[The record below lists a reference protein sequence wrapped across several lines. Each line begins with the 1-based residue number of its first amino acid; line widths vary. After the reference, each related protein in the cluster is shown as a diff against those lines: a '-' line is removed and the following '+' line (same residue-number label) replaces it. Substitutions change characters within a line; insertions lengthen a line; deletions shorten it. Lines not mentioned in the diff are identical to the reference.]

1 LSDFE
6 SNRDPRPDGDVPYNR
21 RHSSRNSLA
30 LVFATIERPQVA
42 QRLIVSAR
50 RRFPTMPIYVADQS
64 LDVAAMSSFYT
75 QMNVTLIRMPY
86 DAGVCASRNRLASSI
101 AEEYFV
107 LCDDDFV
114 FGARTD
120 FGEAMR
126 ILRHH
131 PEIGVVGG
139 KLYDYEGSV
148 EKARH
153 WELFLHLDTA
163 NRTLTATPIY
173 HYAPRAKVIGS
184 TRFYMCDAVLNFSV
198 MRRAIFNQ
206 PAIRWDERFKSNGE
220 HEDFFLNMKL
230 NSSVRVAYLP
240 TMVAYHHHPEAFVA
254 YRSQLRNRL
263 EGWKQMFA
271 KWNIDQHLELGIVVR
286 SNEDLNLFVPIED
299 AKARFFLNDNL
310 SLRRR
315 TKAAALLIGQDASLS
330 TVGMLDEAGEPHAG
344 FPAMARLLVPAAGGR
359 VMTVPDIEPPMGEA
373 KPLEVTS
380 QETPQSRHSFV
391 PSGPS
396 LEPSGIRSEILFRY
410 NAIARSD
417 ADFILWYRLA
427 PGDRAQ
433 GQADRLSSGTCVVC
447 VRWFADD
454 GRVLMWESNLDLLNL
469 CCADY
474 WVPLL
479 VQVPVC
485 PSGCAFMRFEVVAG
499 ESSVRRHLGTG
510 FLFSH
515 RPTESAAAQGMP
527 PPALDV
533 LALTPWTASDVQ
545 TLLPPVSLDELG
557 CAASAEWL
565 APRLC
570 AQAPA
575 LMLLPLSGLNELD
588 AVFLCG
594 WEGLGA
600 PLSVIRLPD
609 RDASSAETSAPTLV
623 ALPRLAAQ
631 SIRIVGFING
641 QGYREVPLSTD
652 NAPDGRV
659 DIPPGKAPAS
669 PPATVA
675 T

>member
-1 LSDFE
+1 
-6 SNRDPRPDGDVPYNR
+6 
-21 RHSSRNSLA
+21 
-30 LVFATIERPQVA
+30 VFATIERPQVA

-64 LDVAAMSSFYT
+64 LDVAAMSDFYT

-101 AEEYFV
+101 AEEFFV

-153 WELFLHLDTA
+153 WELFLHLDTV

-198 MRRAIFNQ
+198 MRRAIFTQ

-254 YRSQLRNRL
+254 YRYRLRNRL

-286 SNEDLNLFVPIED
+286 SNEDFNLLVPIED

-310 SLRRR
+310 SLRRQ
-315 TKAAALLIGQDASLS
+315 TTAGALLIGQGANLS
-330 TVGMLDEAGEPHAG
+330 PVGMLDKAGEPNAG
-344 FPAMARLLVPAAGGR
+344 FPAMARLRVTAAGRLMSG
-359 VMTVPDIEPPMGEA
+359 PDLEPPMGEA
-373 KPLEVTS
+373 KRYEATS
-380 QETPQSRHSFV
+380 QETPESRYSFV
-391 PSGPS
+391 PTGPL
-396 LEPSGIRSEILFRY
+396 LEPSRIRSKILFRY
-410 NAIARSD
+410 NAIARSN
-417 ADFILWYRLA
+417 ADFILWHRLA
-427 PGDRAQ
+427 PADCAQ

-485 PSGCAFMRFEVVAG
+485 PSGCAFMRFEVVAC
-499 ESSVRRHLGTG
+499 ESSVRSHLGTG

-515 RPTESAAAQGMP
+515 RSTESAAARGLP
-527 PPALDV
+527 PPGLDV
-533 LALTPWTASDVQ
+533 LALTPWTLPEVQ

-565 APRLC
+565 TPRLC

-575 LMLLPLSGLNELD
+575 LMLLSISGLNELD
-588 AVFLCG
+588 AVFLFG

-609 RDASSAETSAPTLV
+609 RGTYSAETSAPTQV
-623 ALPRLAAQ
+623 ALPLLAAQ
-631 SIRIVGFING
+631 SVRIVGFING
-641 QGYREVPLSTD
+641 QGYCEVPLSTD

-669 PPATVA
+669 SAA
-675 T
+675 SDN